1 MSYGDGRGH
10 QFGLHDPRAPWRR
23 AARPLAILFV
33 VQLSGVGCA
42 ARAPEIPTPT
52 KPDELAPYLT
62 VYQDQLESEGIT
74 LEGAEE
80 YLAGRT
86 SSPLPEGRREN
97 GRSAPEADVAIA
109 DVAGQGPAGEATF
122 KMIDGVAEY
131 RIGPGDVIG
140 ITTFL
145 GPETPAAVNFR
156 VPTDGSIYITR
167 FDIGAVRAT
176 GQTPTE
182 LSRTLTDA
190 YRHYVRTGFA
200 EARVLEYHAWSA
212 LLTGEIEGTGGEG
225 PGGYPLDGRVTVADF
240 IYRHGGPAN
249 TADLGD
255 VRVLRQGSEQRVDVA
270 AVLAGTADDP
280 PLYSGD
286 IVHVPSIEQGSNRI
300 FIFGEV
306 GTPGVYSH
314 TEGLSVLDA
323 IAQAG
328 GWTANANRESV
339 YISRPTTGETIP
351 VNLDVTLGTGQAAA
365 APQVEA
371 GDFIVVP
378 LTEDRS
384 QTIRD
389 WIGIF
394 SLILSAL
401 TIIELIRR

>member
-1 MSYGDGRGH
+1 MSYGDRRGH
-10 QFGLHDPRAPWRR
+10 QCGLHNPRAPWRR

-42 ARAPEIPTPT
+42 ARAPQIPAPT
-52 KPDELAPYLT
+52 KPDELEPYLT

-86 SSPLPEGRREN
+86 SSPLLDRRSGN
-97 GRSAPEADVAIA
+97 GRSAPEADVASA
-109 DVAGQGPAGEATF
+109 DVAVQGSAGEATF
-122 KMIDGVAEY
+122 KIIDGIAEY
-131 RIGPGDVIG
+131 RIGPGDLIG

-145 GPETPAAVNFR
+145 GPEIPAAVSFR
-156 VPTDGSIYITR
+156 VPADGSLYIAR
-167 FDIGAVRAT
+167 FDIGTVQAM
-176 GQTPTE
+176 GLTPTE
-182 LSRTLTDA
+182 LSRALTTA
-190 YRHYVRTGFA
+190 YKRYVPTGFA
-200 EARVLEYHAWSA
+200 EARVLEYNAWSA
-212 LLTGEIEGTGGEG
+212 LLTGEIQLIGGNG
-225 PGGYPLDGRVTVADF
+225 PGEYPLDGRVTVTDF
-240 IYRHGGPAN
+240 IYRHGGPSD
-249 TADLGD
+249 TADLAD
-255 VRVLRQGSEQRVDVA
+255 VRVLRRGSEQRVDVA

-286 IVHVPSIEQGSNRI
+286 IVNVPSIEQGASRI

-306 GTPGVYSH
+306 GAPGVYAH

-328 GWTANANRESV
+328 GWTPNADRESV
-339 YISRPTTGETIP
+339 YVSRPATGEVIP
-351 VNLDVTLGTGQAAA
+351 VNLDVTLSTGQAAA
-365 APQVEA
+365 APQVQA
-371 GDFIVVP
+371 GDFVVVP
-378 LTEDRS
+378 PTENRS

-401 TIIELIRR
+401 TIIEIIRR